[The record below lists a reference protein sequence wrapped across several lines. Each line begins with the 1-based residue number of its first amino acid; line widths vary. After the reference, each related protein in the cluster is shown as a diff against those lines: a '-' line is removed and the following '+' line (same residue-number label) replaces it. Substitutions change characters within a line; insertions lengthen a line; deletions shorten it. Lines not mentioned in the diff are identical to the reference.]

1 MHESSRMA
9 WKQAPPGRQVARAL
23 APTSRGTWTPAPERL
38 EPRAA
43 QRQIA
48 PADEAIK
55 RDP

>member
-1 MHESSRMA
+1 MA